1 MPGDATFSDAIDPD
15 DAILDLHLADNVS
28 HPLFVFA
35 EVLGDTGDGGDVMD
49 LVELHLEPHQA

>member
-1 MPGDATFSDAIDPD
+1 
-15 DAILDLHLADNVS
+15 
-28 HPLFVFA
+28 VFA